1 MPDKVSVEATEEE
14 NKKLRVA
21 MKFMHK
27 LQNVDNFDEIIKIS
41 LNKNFIHCLIDDLAN
56 EESMFTWEKRI

>member
-1 MPDKVSVEATEEE
+1 
-14 NKKLRVA
+14 

-27 LQNVDNFDEIIKIS
+27 LQNVDNFDEIIKTS

-56 EESMFTWEKRI
+56 EESMFTWEKRIQILQRMLVDTIIQDKFDIAY